1 MKRKLLFL
9 LFVLCLNGMTAQVL
23 PPVEARD
30 YRAVLDISGRIDEI
44 SVSPNGS
51 LFLTNSFG
59 EVYYTS
65 NIDSIWHTMKVT
77 RGNDF
82 LDRISFFNAD
92 TAILTGYIQS
102 NNHEKSGYYITYD
115 GGRTWKIG
123 DLGQDGWFYA
133 VSTDDDGHAWLGTA
147 KKTLLYSED
156 FGGSFKK
163 LEVPFKSSDRIY
175 TLHMA
180 DNQHGMV
187 GSDDNEILITENN
200 WQSAQNIPTPFDQKK
215 VVNRTH
221 HSALE
226 IGKVTLWGDYLL
238 VQQGGRSF
246 YAKQDEIEWQPFPVQ
261 LMDFELAPDHHQ
273 LLGYDDSLR
282 LWAFTS
288 PTQYRLLTE
297 ERLPAYPENIKVMKG
312 SLYLLLED
320 YRVCRADPNGL
331 VCRTLY
337 TTDHSIKDP
346 SVGIA
351 GKTLLWGIKGGDIY
365 KNEKN
370 HLYLAEIKD
379 YRWFREA
386 VLDFTPKELRL
397 LNDETAVLWDGLQN
411 HLYSLRQHKAEV
423 YQPAEPL
430 HDFLA
435 SPITKMT
442 IEDGEGGAH
451 YFYRT
456 TIEYTTEGDLLM
468 ATSVKK
474 EEQDEEQDSA
484 IVRSVSYPQFIS
496 LLNKMNADF
505 YKIPEIQDFNITKT
519 DIQHYQ
525 EAVENRS
532 KKAWYSH
539 YSILEVDRGLY
550 DSIPLIVEDINPSV
564 LYKIL
569 AEDPSEGCTAVG
581 WFEVTLVN
589 AKGETCLIRNSDE
602 LAASP
607 WMLPWHIIYNGQHY
621 SCCDLPFSNFIKNC
635 LTSDFRCYKYFDNA
649 ILLMEIA
656 DYFQKKRR

>member
-1 MKRKLLFL
+1 MKKILSFL
-9 LFVLCLNGMTAQVL
+9 LFILGLKGMTAQVL

-30 YRAVLDISGRIDEI
+30 YRAVLDLSGRIDEI
-44 SVSPNGS
+44 SVSPRGN
-51 LFLTNSFG
+51 LFLSNCFG

-65 NIDSIWHTMKVT
+65 NIDSNWHMMKVA
-77 RGNDF
+77 GG
-82 LDRISFFNAD
+82 LDNLERISFFNAD

-102 NNHEKSGYYITYD
+102 EKHEKSGYFLTYD
-115 GGRTWKIG
+115 GGRTWEKA
-123 DLGQDGWFYA
+123 DLGEDGWFYE
-133 VSTDDDGHAWLGTA
+133 VSIDNDGHAWLGTS
-147 KKTLLYSED
+147 KKTLLYSDD
-156 FGGSFKK
+156 FGKSFKK
-163 LEVPFKSSDRIY
+163 MVVPFKKSDRIY
-175 TLHMA
+175 ALHMA
-180 DNQHGMV
+180 DTQRGMV
-187 GSDDNEILITENN
+187 GSNDNEILLTENN

-221 HSALE
+221 YNALD

-288 PTQYRLLTE
+288 PTQFQLLTE
-297 ERLPAYPENIKVMKG
+297 ERLPNYPINIKVMNG
-312 SLYLLLED
+312 SLYVFLED

-351 GKTLLWGIKGGDIY
+351 GKTLLWGIEGGDIY

-386 VLDFTPKELRL
+386 VLDFTPKEIRL

-442 IEDGEGGAH
+442 IEDGGGGA
-451 YFYRT
+451 YYSYRT

-484 IVRSVSYPQFIS
+484 IVRSVSYPRLMT
-496 LLNKMNADF
+496 LLNKMNANL
-505 YKIPEIQDFNITKT
+505 YYIPEIQDFNITET

-525 EAVENRS
+525 EAVEKRS
-532 KKAWYSH
+532 KLAWYSPN
-539 YSILEVDRGLY
+539 SILEVDRDLYEAIPTIMWSIKPSLLY
-550 DSIPLIVEDINPSV
+550 D
-564 LYKIL
+564 IL
-569 AEDPSEGCTAVG
+569 AEDPSEGCTAAG

-589 AKGETCLIRNSDE
+589 AKGETCLIRNSDWI
-602 LAASP
+602 AGSP
-607 WMLPWHIIYNGQHY
+607 WMLPWHIIYKGQHY
-621 SCCDLPFSNFIKNC
+621 SCCNLPFSNFIKDC

-656 DYFQKKRR
+656 DYFQGRRK